1 MGERILR
8 PCLGKSGEGR
18 PQPCSAFRFSSALAV
33 GCLFLFF
40 AFAPRSQAQVSAAIS
55 GRVTDPAGAVV
66 SGATVTVHNLET
78 HAVRTTVTDEAGR
91 YSILSLAVG
100 AYEVRISKQGF
111 QEAIRGGIHLAV
123 GQEAVVEMT
132 LHLGQVNEQVKVT
145 ADAPLVSLTYAD
157 ISGLVGEQ
165 QV

>member
-1 MGERILR
+1 MIRAITSDKNPTQLHSTF
-8 PCLGKSGEGR
+8 C
-18 PQPCSAFRFSSALAV
+18 FSSVLAV
-33 GCLFLFF
+33 GCLFAFL

-66 SGATVTVHNLET
+66 SGATVTAHNLET
-78 HAVRTTVTDEAGR
+78 HAVRTTVTNEVGR

-111 QEAIRGGIHLAV
+111 QEAIRSGVHLAV
-123 GQEAVVEMT
+123 GQEAIVDMA
-132 LHLGQVNEQVKVT
+132 LRLGQLTEQVKVN

-157 ISGLVGEQ
+157 IS
-165 QV
+165 